1 MELVLNLMVLFISTS
16 ILLFLGTQILG
27 AESLGDCSFGDS
39 DFDTKAK
46 AESATKTGAAWSAE
60 CYDIQETTIDAYGLF
75 GVVLIVISAIAI
87 LALVRMM

>member
-1 MELVLNLMVLFISTS
+1 MEFILNLMVLFISVS

-27 AESLGDCSFGDS
+27 SDSLGDCTDLDGYD
-39 DFDTKAK
+39 AK
-46 AESATKTGAAWSAE
+46 GKSSNSTQWSKQ

-87 LALVRMM
+87 LALVRVM